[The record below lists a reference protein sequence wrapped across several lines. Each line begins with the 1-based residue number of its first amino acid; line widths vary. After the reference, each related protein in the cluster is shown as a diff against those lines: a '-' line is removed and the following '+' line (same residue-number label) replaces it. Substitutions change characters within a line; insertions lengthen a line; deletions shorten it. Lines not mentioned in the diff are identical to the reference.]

1 LAERRGNISDP
12 LAISVQ
18 AVIEA
23 AMSAGH
29 LPKGGVYG
37 AIEMPDPVNGACCI
51 GSAAM
56 GPQYCTCWEPVYDLE
71 QHDITPGK
79 PASARST
86 LCGDCA
92 YRPGSPER
100 SGDERYI
107 GDPEFLA
114 QIAQTGDIFWCHQGL
129 RRVVKL
135 RHPSGAEVVIETDHY
150 DPPKDGGVPFKADGT
165 PGDIC
170 AGWSA
175 HRARH
180 LKRAAPAARGPAG
193 VTCG

>member
-1 LAERRGNISDP
+1 MTRGNISDP
-12 LAISVQ
+12 LATGVQ
-18 AVIEA
+18 ELIQA
-23 AMSAGH
+23 ATSGGH
-29 LPKGGVYG
+29 LPAGGVYG

-56 GPQYCTCWEPVYDLE
+56 GAQYCTCWEPVYDLA
-71 QHDITPGK
+71 QQQAKPG
-79 PASARST
+79 ATAARKT
-86 LCGDCA
+86 MCGDCA

-100 SGDERYI
+100 NGDERYN
-107 GDPEFLA
+107 GDAGFLA
-114 QIAQTGDIFWCHQGL
+114 AIAQTGDIFWCHQGM

-135 RHPSGAEVVIETDHY
+135 RHPSGAEVVISTDHY

-180 LKRAAPAARGPAG
+180 LKRSTPAAHGPAG
-193 VTCG
+193 VSCG